1 MSHVP
6 GSKSQDPKVHF
17 EAGMKDFAR
26 LDKVRLINIAGTIQ
40 YGIIYCILY
49 FIIGITLH
57 ITFPAFSKTESL
69 FSTFLW
75 ILLQSVVIILITF
88 YVQKFVEA
96 LPGIPSFFPQYFD
109 FNKLLTQGWIPYG
122 VSEYKGDMASS
133 LILIGTQFKL
143 LEKISYFTQEFSKQ
157 YL

>member
-6 GSKSQDPKVHF
+6 GSKSEDPKVHF

-26 LDKVRLINIAGTIQ
+26 LDKVRLINISGTIQ

-57 ITFPAFSKTESL
+57 IIFPAFSKSESL

-96 LPGIPSFFPQYFD
+96 LPGIPSFFPKYFD
-109 FNKLLTQGWIPYG
+109 KQILLAQGWIPYG

-133 LILIGTQFKL
+133 LVLIGTQFKL
-143 LEKISYFTQEFSKQ
+143 LEKISYFTQEFSKR

>member
-1 MSHVP
+1 MSHVS
-6 GSKSQDPKVHF
+6 GSKSHDPKVHF
-17 EAGMKDFAR
+17 EAGMKDFTR
-26 LDKVRLINIAGTIQ
+26 LDKVRLINISGSIQ
-40 YGIIYCILY
+40 YGITYCILY
-49 FIIGITLH
+49 FIIGIILH
-57 ITFPAFSKTESL
+57 IIFPAFSKTESL

-75 ILLQSVVIILITF
+75 ILLQSIVIILITF

-122 VSEYKGDMASS
+122 VSEYEGDMAAS